1 MTLESSVSLLGKKL
15 DVEIVSDVVCPWCYI
30 GEKRLAD
37 AIEKSGLEV
46 NVHFTPFLLD
56 PSTPEEGAD
65 LRDRLR
71 AKYRMDPDVM
81 FKRVEEAAHESGLPL
96 DFSKV
101 RRSVNTIRAHTLMR
115 HAVAKGTQVA
125 LGKALFEG
133 YFVKGEDMGQVNELV
148 AIAVQHGFTESEA
161 KALLADDAELEET
174 RQVAREQVER
184 GVSGVPFFI
193 LGERYAISGAQPVE
207 LLAKVLKQVA
217 DEALSEG

>member
-1 MTLESSVSLLGKKL
+1 MTDKL

-30 GEKRLAD
+30 GEKRMQD
-37 AIEKSGLEV
+37 AVALSGLDV

-65 LRDRLR
+65 LRERLR

-101 RRSVNTIRAHTLMR
+101 RRSINTIRAHTLLR
-115 HAVAKGTQVA
+115 HAAAKGTQVELA
-125 LGKALFEG
+125 KALFEG
-133 YFVKGEDMGQVNELV
+133 YFVKGDDMGQVSVLS
-148 AIAVQHGFTESEA
+148 ALASQHGFTEEEA
-161 KALLADDAELEET
+161 TALLADDAELEET
-174 RQVAREQVER
+174 RVMAREQIER

-193 LGERYAISGAQPVE
+193 LGGRYAISGAQPVE

-217 DEALSEG
+217 MGGEAL

>member
-1 MTLESSVSLLGKKL
+1 MPYNATMTDKL

-30 GEKRLAD
+30 GEKRMQD
-37 AIEKSGLEV
+37 AVALSGLEV

-65 LRDRLR
+65 LRERLR

-101 RRSVNTIRAHTLMR
+101 RRSINTIRAHTLLR
-115 HAVAKGTQVA
+115 HAAAKGTQVA
-125 LGKALFEG
+125 LAKALFEG
-133 YFVKGEDMGQVNELV
+133 YFVKGEDMGQVSALT
-148 AIAVQHGFTESEA
+148 AIAVQHGFTEAETT
-161 KALLADDAELEET
+161 ALLADDAELEET
-174 RQVAREQVER
+174 RATAREQVER

-193 LGERYAISGAQPVE
+193 LGGRYAISGAQPVE
-207 LLAKVLKQVA
+207 LLAKVLKQVR
-217 DEALSEG
+217 DEGVQEPV

>member
-1 MTLESSVSLLGKKL
+1 MTEKL

-30 GEKRLAD
+30 GEKRMQD
-37 AIEKSGLEV
+37 AVALSGLEV

-65 LRDRLR
+65 LRERLR

-101 RRSVNTIRAHTLMR
+101 RRSINTIRAHTLLR
-115 HAVAKGTQVA
+115 HAAAKGTQVA
-125 LGKALFEG
+125 LAKALFEG
-133 YFVKGEDMGQVNELV
+133 NFVKGEDMGQVSALT
-148 AIAVQHGFTESEA
+148 AIATQHGFTEAEA
-161 KALLADDAELEET
+161 TALLADDAELEET
-174 RQVAREQVER
+174 RATAREQVER

-193 LGERYAISGAQPVE
+193 LGGRYAISGAQPVE
-207 LLAKVLKQVA
+207 LLAKVLKQVH
-217 DEALSEG
+217 DEGVQEPV

>member
-1 MTLESSVSLLGKKL
+1 MTKNL

-37 AIEKSGLEV
+37 AIEKSGLQV

-56 PSTPEEGAD
+56 PQTPEEGAD
-65 LRDRLR
+65 LRERLR

-101 RRSVNTIRAHTLMR
+101 RRSINTIRAHTLLR
-115 HAVAKGTQVA
+115 HAASRGTQVA
-125 LGKALFEG
+125 LAKALFEG
-133 YFVKGEDMGQVNELV
+133 YFVLGADMGQVSEL
-148 AIAVQHGFTESEA
+148 IALAARHGFAEDEA
-161 KALLADDAELEET
+161 RALVTDEVELEET
-174 RQVAREQVER
+174 RRVAREQVER

-217 DEALSEG
+217 EEAPE